1 VIAGLTVLASGAAAV
16 AQNEPAASVVAIP
29 PMTTPTKGDAAN
41 TDLALA
47 WQATQL
53 IATDLRSTSEIVPLK
68 PDQKDYYSYPEVN
81 APSFP
86 RWRSTGAKS
95 LMTGFVQTRDD
106 GRLTIGCYVYELT
119 TGRELARKGF
129 VVGAVDWR
137 RAAHKCSG
145 TVYQALTGAPGMFD
159 TKVAYVA
166 ETGGSASPVRRI
178 AIMDSDGYN
187 HDYLTKGDTIVL
199 SPRVSPGARTI
210 AFVGYSGGNPTVRLL
225 DIASGTVTSLL
236 PGDPIAFA
244 PRFSPDG
251 RKIAFTMMQGGNADI
266 YLADSSGG
274 PALRLTTSP
283 GIDTAPSFSPDGTRI
298 VFESDRSGT
307 QQLYVMGVDGRDQ
320 RRLSFGGGAYA
331 APAWS
336 PDGESIAFTAR
347 SGAGRRIGIMR
358 ADGTNEHLL
367 STGPFDDSAAW
378 AASSKEL
385 LFERSDSSRRPTL
398 MRQSLDGSAPRSF
411 TIPQPGS
418 DPDWSGVLE

>member
-1 VIAGLTVLASGAAAV
+1 
-16 AQNEPAASVVAIP
+16 
-29 PMTTPTKGDAAN
+29 MTTPAKGDAAN

-53 IATDLRSTSEIVPLK
+53 IATDLRSTAEILPLK

-81 APSFP
+81 APSFQ
-86 RWRSTGAKS
+86 RWRATGAKS
-95 LMTGFVQTRDD
+95 LMTGFVQTRSD
-106 GRLTIGCYVYELT
+106 GRLTIGCYVYDLQS
-119 TGRELARKGF
+119 GRELARKGF
-129 VVGAVDWR
+129 VVGPGDWR

-145 TVYQALTGAPGMFD
+145 TVYQALTGSPGMFD

-166 ETGGSASPVRRI
+166 ETGGAANPVRRI
-178 AIMDSDGYN
+178 AVMDSDGYN
-187 HDYLTKGDTIVL
+187 HDYLTKGDTMVL
-199 SPRVSPGARTI
+199 SPRMSPGARTI
-210 AFVGYSGGNPTVRLL
+210 AFVGFSGGNPSIRLL
-225 DIASGTVTSLL
+225 DTTSGEVKSLL

-274 PALRLTTSP
+274 PAVRLTTSP
-283 GIDTAPSFSPDGTRI
+283 GIDTAPSFSPDGSKI

-307 QQLYVMGVDGRDQ
+307 QQLYVMNADGSGQ
-320 RRLSFGGGAYA
+320 QRLSFGGRSYA
-331 APAWS
+331 APVWS

-347 SGAGRRIGIMR
+347 SGAGRQIGIMR
-358 ADGTNEHLL
+358 ADGSGEHALTN
-367 STGPFDDSAAW
+367 GPYDDSPAW
-378 AASSKEL
+378 AASSKEV
-385 LFERSDSSRRPTL
+385 LFERRDASGRPSL
-398 MRQSLDGSAPRSF
+398 MRVTLGGGEARSF